1 MGIFHKL
8 KSIIDKKKSF
18 VCVGLDPHKD
28 YLPISD
34 VLEFNK
40 IIIDS
45 TIDVVSAYKPQFAF
59 YESLGLE
66 GLKQLKLTIEYIKK
80 TSDDV

>member
-1 MGIFHKL
+1 MGIFYKL
-8 KSIIDKKKSF
+8 KSIISKKKSF

-45 TIDVVSAYKPQFAF
+45 TIDVVSAINHNSHFMN
-59 YESLGLE
+59 LLVWR
-66 GLKQLKLTIEYIKK
+66 
-80 TSDDV
+80 D